1 MFVDHGLTPIEVSA
15 TLMAWSITGLIL
27 QIPSGVLAD
36 RMSRRW
42 LLCLGQ
48 IAKGLGFV
56 AWILVPN
63 FWGYLLGL
71 TLWGVKSAFTNG
83 TFEALVYDELTALDR
98 REDYARVI
106 GRAQASAAAAQL
118 VAALC
123 AAWAVRFGYPVVLY
137 ASLAAALAAAAG
149 ALALPQARRR
159 LAVARPHYLRHL
171 ATGFRFAM
179 GHALIP
185 WIIALAAV
193 SQAFGGGLEG
203 FWPVFGSK
211 AGLQPSQI
219 AIFAAAISGGQAL
232 ASVLAH
238 RARGT
243 RERGF
248 HLLLAGVGLCLAA
261 AAAIFQPWSVVLVVL
276 TAALFKVIDVNFD
289 ARLHDAIPTETRAT
303 LASVKSF
310 AGQIAMT
317 VVLGVFGPL
326 AQATSYRTAFL
337 VSGVAVALLGA
348 GFLLARLSSP
358 VSRPG

>member
-1 MFVDHGLTPIEVSA
+1 MFVDHGLTPIQVSA
-15 TLMAWSITGLIL
+15 TLMAWSITGFVL

-36 RMSRRW
+36 RLSRRW
-42 LLCLGQ
+42 MLCGAQ

-56 AWILVPN
+56 AWILFPN

-71 TLWGVKSAFTNG
+71 TLWGVKTAFTNG
-83 TFEALVYDELTALDR
+83 TFEALVYDELTDLDR
-98 REDYARVI
+98 REDYARII

-123 AAWAVRFGYPVVLY
+123 AAWAVRFGYDVVLY
-137 ASLAAALAAAAG
+137 ASLAAALAAAAA
-149 ALALPQARRR
+149 ALALPRARRS
-159 LAVARPHYLRHL
+159 LTVARPRYLLHL
-171 ATGFRFAM
+171 ATGFRFAF
-179 GHALIP
+179 GHPLIP
-185 WIIALAAV
+185 WIIALAAA

-203 FWPVFGSK
+203 FWPIFGSK
-211 AGLQPSQI
+211 AGLHASHI
-219 AIFAAAISGGQAL
+219 AVFAAAISGGQAL
-232 ASVLAH
+232 AAILAH

-248 HLLLAGVGLCLAA
+248 HLLFAAVGLTLAL

-276 TAALFKVIDVNFD
+276 VAALFKVIDVNFD

-310 AGQIAMT
+310 ASQIAMT

-337 VSGVAVALLGA
+337 VSGAAIALLGV
-348 GFLLARLSSP
+348 GFTATGWMRRGP
-358 VSRPG
+358 AKF